1 MINNLTYEQVLEIS
15 KAIKKEVDIVSDL
28 IKDLGVQELYD
39 FVSTVEGYTKY
50 LETTVKLNQ
59 DADLAIKDI
68 KV

>member
-1 MINNLTYEQVLEIS
+1 MINNLTYDQVLEIS
-15 KAIKKEVDIVSDL
+15 KAIKDQVDIVSDL

-68 KV
+68 Q

>member
-1 MINNLTYEQVLEIS
+1 MINNLTYDQILEIS
-15 KAIKKEVDIVSDL
+15 KAIKKEVDIVSEL

>member
-15 KAIKKEVDIVSDL
+15 KSIKSQVDIVSKL
-28 IKDLGVQELYD
+28 IEDLGVQELYD

-59 DADLAIKDI
+59 DADQAIKD
-68 KV
+68 VP

>member
-1 MINNLTYEQVLEIS
+1 MINNLTYDQVLEIS
-15 KAIKKEVDIVSDL
+15 KAIKDQIDIVSDL
-28 IKDLGVQELYD
+28 IKDIGVQELYD

-68 KV
+68 Q

>member
-15 KAIKKEVDIVSDL
+15 KSIKDQIDIVSDL

-68 KV
+68 LK

>member
-15 KAIKKEVDIVSDL
+15 KSIKEQVDIVSDL

-59 DADLAIKDI
+59 DADQAIKDI
-68 KV
+68 TK

>member
-1 MINNLTYEQVLEIS
+1 MINNLTYDQILEIS
-15 KAIKKEVDIVSDL
+15 KAIKKEVDTVSDL

>member
-1 MINNLTYEQVLEIS
+1 MINNLTYEQILEIS
-15 KAIKKEVDIVSDL
+15 KGIKKEVDTVSDL

>member
-15 KAIKKEVDIVSDL
+15 KSIKDQIDIVSDL

-68 KV
+68 TK

>member
-1 MINNLTYEQVLEIS
+1 MINNLTYEQILEIS

>member
-1 MINNLTYEQVLEIS
+1 MINNLTYDQILEIS

-59 DADLAIKDI
+59 DADFAIKDI

>member
-15 KAIKKEVDIVSDL
+15 KSIKSQVDIVSKL
-28 IKDLGVQELYD
+28 IEDLGVQELYD

-68 KV
+68 VK

>member
-15 KAIKKEVDIVSDL
+15 KSIKDQIDIVSDL

-68 KV
+68 VK

>member
-50 LETTVKLNQ
+50 LETTGKLNQ

>member
-15 KAIKKEVDIVSDL
+15 KSIKDQIDIVSDL

-50 LETTVKLNQ
+50 LETTVKRNQ
-59 DADLAIKDI
+59 DADHAIKDI

>member
-1 MINNLTYEQVLEIS
+1 MINNLTYDQVLEIS
-15 KAIKKEVDIVSDL
+15 KAIKDQVDIVSDL
-28 IKDLGVQELYD
+28 IKDLGVQELND

-68 KV
+68 Q

>member
-1 MINNLTYEQVLEIS
+1 MINNLTYDQILEIS

>member
-59 DADLAIKDI
+59 DADHAIKDI